1 MKNELPN
8 RMILVEDLVDKIKGR
23 LLDRLVKNQVEIFRD
38 NPTKCPSCGLED
50 IVGVEIMGA
59 KDGVLLWECEGCY
72 EMFLRYGADETEIEL
87 QGAKRCWTVST
98 SWGRIPRREY
108 N

>member
-1 MKNELPN
+1 MKNELSTK
-8 RMILVEDLVDKIKGR
+8 MILVEDLIDKVKGR
-23 LLDRLVKNQVEIFRD
+23 LLDKIVTDQKAIYKN
-38 NPTKCPSCGLED
+38 NPHSCPKCNSEK

-59 KDGVLLWECEGCY
+59 RNGVLLWECEDCY